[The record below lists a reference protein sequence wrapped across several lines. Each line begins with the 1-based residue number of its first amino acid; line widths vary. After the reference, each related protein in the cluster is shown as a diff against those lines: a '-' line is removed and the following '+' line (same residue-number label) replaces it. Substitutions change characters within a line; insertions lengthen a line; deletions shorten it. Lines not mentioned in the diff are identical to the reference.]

1 MIPCGNLANCY
12 VDLLLTYLL
21 VVAPI
26 QPRSSKSLTFDSVVF
41 LMAAALDPRYAFHW
55 LIDHPGSQEDKNALR
70 HQIVGKLLL
79 VFKYRLSL
87 MLLIFC

>member
-1 MIPCGNLANCY
+1 
-12 VDLLLTYLL
+12 
-21 VVAPI
+21 
-26 QPRSSKSLTFDSVVF
+26 
-41 LMAAALDPRYAFHW
+41 MAAALDPRYAFHW

-70 HQIVGKLLL
+70 HQIIGKLLL